1 MSKESPAYYSVYLTV
16 FCRKGSYLNV
26 CEVETW
32 CPIEVDEL
40 PLGKTRAL
48 MEKSEDY
55 TVYIKNSIAFPF
67 FGPEF
72 VRNNLVGNNGKPCRY
87 IQDPKTGENNGCQIF
102 PIGDLVSKAKGNF
115 SR

>member
-1 MSKESPAYYSVYLTV
+1 VAKKKMFHNTD
-16 FCRKGSYLNV
+16 
-26 CEVETW
+26 TW

-40 PLGKTRAL
+40 PLGKTKAL

-72 VRNNLVGNNGKPCRY
+72 VRNNLGPM
-87 IQDPKTGENNGCQIF
+87 
-102 PIGDLVSKAKGNF
+102 L
-115 SR
+115 

>member
-1 MSKESPAYYSVYLTV
+1 MLH
-16 FCRKGSYLNV
+16 RKGSYVHV

-48 MEKSEDY
+48 MEKAEDY

-67 FGPEF
+67 FGPEY

-87 IQDPKTGENNGCQIF
+87 NLDPETGKSNGCQIF
-102 PIGDLVSKAKGNF
+102 RLGDIVSWSGGNF
-115 SR
+115 SK